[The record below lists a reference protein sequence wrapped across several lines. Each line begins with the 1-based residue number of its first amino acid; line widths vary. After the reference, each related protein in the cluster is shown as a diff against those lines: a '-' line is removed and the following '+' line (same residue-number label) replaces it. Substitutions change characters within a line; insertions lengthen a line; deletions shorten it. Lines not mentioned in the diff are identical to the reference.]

1 MILPTDL
8 FLAGFLS
15 FFIGILSA
23 ILGLGGGFLL
33 VPMYTLLFGLD
44 PVLAIGTSITTT
56 IFTAGS
62 ASVSY
67 ARNGL
72 IQYPLVTILI
82 TGSIPAALLGSYM
95 VGYLPGNVICVLFAA
110 FLLVISLQM
119 AAPVLTTISSLLRK
133 PGATPYPMNPGITAT
148 HLSERWYFLFWGVI
162 GGLSSGLT
170 GISAGTVFVPV
181 LFKSGIKMTN
191 AAAISLAAI
200 IFTSSGAAIV
210 NILLGHISIPFFIF
224 SAGGVTLGAMVGVR
238 ISRNLHQELIRY
250 AFSLTMLVIAFL
262 MFNKGLSGIF

>member
-8 FLAGFLS
+8 VLAGFLS
-15 FFIGILSA
+15 FLIGILSA

-44 PVLAIGTSITTT
+44 PALAIGTSITTT

-62 ASVSY
+62 ASISY

-72 IQYPLVTILI
+72 IQYSLVTLLI

-95 VGYLPGNVICVLFAA
+95 AGYLPGNVLCVVFAV
-110 FLLVISLQM
+110 FLIIISLQM
-119 AAPVLTTISSLLRK
+119 ATPVLTIIIPILKK
-133 PGATPYPMNPGITAT
+133 PGILPYFMNPWITAT

-210 NILLGHISIPFFIF
+210 NILLGHISMPFFIF
-224 SAGGVTLGAMVGVR
+224 SAGGVTVGAMVGVR
-238 ISRNLHQELIRY
+238 ISRNLDPELIRS

-262 MFNKGLSGIF
+262 MFNKGLN